1 MTMRTK
7 QLTIKRLESFCKH
20 YDLTLEIGTK
30 CFYLSETHCMM
41 SGASLR
47 RCISLAIMLDAHFYV
62 GTTPSGRMAFVLYN
76 VGSTKLPF

>member
-7 QLTIKRLESFCKH
+7 QLTIKFLESFCKH
-20 YDLTLEIGTK
+20 HDMTLEIGTE

-41 SGASLR
+41 SGTSLR
-47 RCISLAIMLDAHFYV
+47 KCLSLAMMLDAHFYIS
-62 GTTPSGRMAFVLYN
+62 TAPSGRMAFVLYN

>member
-1 MTMRTK
+1 MIMRTK
-7 QLTIKRLESFCKH
+7 QLTIKRIESFCKH
-20 YDLTLEIGTK
+20 YDLTLEIDTE

-47 RCISLAIMLDAHFYV
+47 RCLSLAMMLDAHFYV
-62 GTTPSGRMAFVLYN
+62 STAPSGKLAFVLYN

>member
-7 QLTIKRLESFCKH
+7 QLTIKLLESFCKNH
-20 YDLTLEIGTK
+20 EMTLEIGTD

-41 SGASLR
+41 SGAALR
-47 RCISLAIMLDAHFYV
+47 KCLSLAMMLDAHFYV
-62 GTTPSGRMAFVLYN
+62 STAPSGRMAFVLYN

>member
-7 QLTIKRLESFCKH
+7 QLTIKLLESFCKH
-20 YDLTLEIGTK
+20 HDMTLEIGTE

-41 SGASLR
+41 SGTSLR
-47 RCISLAIMLDAHFYV
+47 RCLSLAMMLDAHFYV
-62 GTTPSGRMAFVLYN
+62 STAPSGRMAFVLYN